1 MSEGKSVSVGIAKP
15 KPTPVNTASLG
26 GVHPAV
32 VDRLKLLAKWPKS
45 DPIDKSFEMKKKFED
60 FCTEI
65 TVFMAPLNADVG
77 RTVAVMDLLRHA
89 KDEAIN
95 AVALGQITGASKAA
109 MSD

>member
-1 MSEGKSVSVGIAKP
+1 MSVGIAKP
-15 KPTPVNTASLG
+15 KPTPVNAAGLG

-32 VDRLKLLAKWPKS
+32 VDRIKLLGEWPKT
-45 DPIDKSFEMKKKFED
+45 DHIKDSFEMKKMFEKFSA
-60 FCTEI
+60 EI
-65 TVFMAPLNADVG
+65 AVFMAPLNADVG